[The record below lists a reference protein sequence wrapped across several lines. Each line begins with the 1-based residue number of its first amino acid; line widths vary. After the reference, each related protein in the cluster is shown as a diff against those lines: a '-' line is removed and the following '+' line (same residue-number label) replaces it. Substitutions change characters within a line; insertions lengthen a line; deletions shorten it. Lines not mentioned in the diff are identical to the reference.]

1 MYVQEEVGEL
11 RDRPALSFM
20 LESVEDVFDLACNK
34 ERNFS
39 LVLGQQ
45 NRQTSGMSYCDMFCS
60 RPIVLAAVGFLR

>member
-1 MYVQEEVGEL
+1 
-11 RDRPALSFM
+11 M

-45 NRQTSGMSYCDMFCS
+45 NRQTSGMSYCDVFCS